1 MKIVVETDQPTIRLK
16 GNALEAVKSFSY
28 LGIEVGRTARVDGEV
43 STRLKKTATVYQ
55 MSRKDLKLVWVWV
68 GRPRCV
74 CSKWCLLY
82 GAETWAVTQQ
92 DLRQLHAFQM
102 KCLRGIVGVTLWH
115 KVRNEDI
122 FADTWEVPVEAQ
134 LKLMWIQWCGHLRRM
149 PEYWPQWQV
158 LKCRPQG
165 KKRKPGGTSLS

>member
-1 MKIVVETDQPTIRLK
+1 
-16 GNALEAVKSFSY
+16 
-28 LGIEVGRTARVDGEV
+28 
-43 STRLKKTATVYQ
+43 

-122 FADTWEVPVEAQ
+122 FADAWEVPVEAQ

-149 PEYWPQWQV
+149 LEYWPQWQV

-165 KKRKPGGTSLS
+165 KKRKPGGTSLSWIDVVNRDLSKIANWVEIVPHWPSTELRSHYCLICCFGVVCCMFLFV